1 MSYNWPAI
9 NNIHLPTSILA
20 GFYVYPSKLELQ
32 FAEKKESEFFWFKGN
47 LPKSSREDQIEWQEI
62 GQGFSYL
69 VKSED
74 VGSKLK
80 VMLEISSRFS
90 QLMRV
95 IFSGQMHPK
104 EW

>member
-1 MSYNWPAI
+1 MLVIDQIFKNELQLARNQQHSPAI
-9 NNIHLPTSILA
+9 VHF
-20 GFYVYPSKLELQ
+20 GWFYVYPSKLELQ

-47 LPKSSREDQIEWQEI
+47 LPKSSMEDQIEWQEI

-90 QLMRV
+90 QLM
-95 IFSGQMHPK
+95 
-104 EW
+104 